1 MAKTHRRTWQKRE
14 QKAAAAIGAK
24 RQPGSGSSGREDQT
38 RSDSVHPRLYLECKL
53 RAAHAVINLW
63 DDTAAK
69 AKREKKTP
77 LVCLSVKGRP
87 GRWWLLHH
95 RDVKRLAIEW
105 LAHQD
110 KETLNDVCKELWKA
124 QNLEG

>member
-1 MAKTHRRTWQKRE
+1 MADKAWKARERT
-14 QKAAAAIGAK
+14 AAAAIGAN
-24 RQPGSGSSGREDQT
+24 RQRCSGSSGIKGQT
-38 RSDSVHPRLYLECKL
+38 RSDSDHPRIYLEGKM

-95 RDVKRLAIEW
+95 RDVKQLAIEW
-105 LAHQD
+105 LAQQD
-110 KETLNDVCKELWKA
+110 KETLDDVCKELWKA